1 MNGDIMIGCL
11 CIHGFTGA
19 PYEIEPL
26 AEHLRKTRNWI
37 IKTPTL
43 PGHGDTLLLKGI
55 AYHKWLDHAEEEL
68 INLLSICDEVY
79 LIGFS
84 MGGLI
89 ASYLAA
95 HYPVKKLVL
104 LSAAVYYV
112 NPKQLFLDLTNMV
125 KDSVKGKLSENELFQ
140 RYKKKIMETPVT
152 ATMEFRKLVRHTRPF
167 LKNIHIPT
175 LIIQGECD
183 GIVPVKSAHYLY
195 KVIPAENKQ
204 LVFLSSSQHHVCHG
218 ADQTQL
224 FSVVEQFLLS

>member
-1 MNGDIMIGCL
+1 M
-11 CIHGFTGA
+11 
-19 PYEIEPL
+19 
-26 AEHLRKTRNWI
+26 
-37 IKTPTL
+37 
-43 PGHGDTLLLKGI
+43 LKGI

-204 LVFLSSSQHHVCHG
+204 LVFLPSSQHHVCHG